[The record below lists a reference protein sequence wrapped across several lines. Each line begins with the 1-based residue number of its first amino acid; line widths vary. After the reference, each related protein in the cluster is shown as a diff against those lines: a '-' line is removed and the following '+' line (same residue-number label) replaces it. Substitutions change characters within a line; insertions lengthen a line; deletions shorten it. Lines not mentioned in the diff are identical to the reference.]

1 MEETRIGTAKQQ
13 ANPADGPAPVRTYK
27 DRVFRMIFKEKKEFL
42 ELYNAMN
49 GTAYTDP
56 EELVVTTLE
65 NTIYMGMKNDVSFLL
80 HDKLS
85 LYEHQSTDNPN
96 MPLRNLLYVAEMY
109 SRLTQGQDLYRSRPT
124 PLPEPR
130 FVEFYNG
137 EKKLPERSERRLS
150 DLYQNHTDPPA
161 LELKTLVLNI
171 NPGHNTELMEK
182 CRTLHEYMLFVSK
195 IRKYRKEMP
204 LAKAMEQT
212 VAECIKEDILAD
224 FLRKNRAEVI
234 KVGIYEYDEELHIQ
248 QERADAKEEGIVEGK
263 KEGIAT
269 GILQLL
275 EDLEAVPGNLRETI
289 MGERDMEVLTRWLRQ
304 AARTETIKEFREM
317 MYKP

>member
-96 MPLRNLLYVAEMY
+96 MPLRNFYTW
-109 SRLTQGQDLYRSRPT
+109 RKCIQD
-124 PLPEPR
+124 
-130 FVEFYNG
+130 
-137 EKKLPERSERRLS
+137 
-150 DLYQNHTDPPA
+150 
-161 LELKTLVLNI
+161 
-171 NPGHNTELMEK
+171 
-182 CRTLHEYMLFVSK
+182 
-195 IRKYRKEMP
+195 
-204 LAKAMEQT
+204 
-212 VAECIKEDILAD
+212 
-224 FLRKNRAEVI
+224 
-234 KVGIYEYDEELHIQ
+234 
-248 QERADAKEEGIVEGK
+248 
-263 KEGIAT
+263 
-269 GILQLL
+269 
-275 EDLEAVPGNLRETI
+275 
-289 MGERDMEVLTRWLRQ
+289 
-304 AARTETIKEFREM
+304 
-317 MYKP
+317 